1 MNKVKFKKINKEKVI
16 VVLGTTA
23 SGKTSLGVKLADLF
37 NGEIIS
43 ADSRQVYRGMDVG
56 SGKDLPDYTIK
67 KLDGKKKKIKYH
79 LIDVAS
85 PKTEFNLKKYQKGAF
100 KALEDI
106 LRRKKLP
113 LIVGGTGLYL
123 QAVVDNYH
131 LSIVKPDAKLRE
143 ELDLLDTSELYNKL
157 HLEHPAFAE
166 KLHESDQKNKRHL
179 IRYIEVLSGDLS
191 YQAKTKDSVYD
202 FLLLGL
208 NLEKEVLHSRILKRI
223 IDRLDNEDMVGEIKR
238 LHQKGVSW
246 KRLEGFGLEYRYI
259 SFYLQGKMSYDEMVQ
274 KLFIAICQFSKRQKS
289 WYRRWEKQEKK
300 IYWIKDLSEAETL
313 IKKFI
318 A

>member
-1 MNKVKFKKINKEKVI
+1 MNKVKDKKVNKEKV
-16 VVLGTTA
+16 VVILGTTA
-23 SGKTSLGVKLADLF
+23 SGKTGLGVKLADLF
-37 NGEIIS
+37 NGEIVS

-67 KLDGKKKKIKYH
+67 KPDGKKKKIKYH

-106 LRRKKLP
+106 LSRKKLP

-131 LSIVKPDAKLRE
+131 LSTVKPDTKLRE
-143 ELDLLDTSELYNKL
+143 ELELLDASELYNKL

-191 YQAKTKDSVYD
+191 YQAKTKESVYD

-208 NLEKEVLHSRILKRI
+208 SPEKEILHSRILKRI
-223 IDRLDNEDMVGEIKR
+223 TDRLDNEDMVGEIKR
-238 LHQKGVSW
+238 LHQEGVSW

-259 SFYLQGKMSYDEMVQ
+259 SFYLQGKMDYDEMVK
-274 KLFIAICQFSKRQKS
+274 KLFIAVCQFSKRQKS
-289 WYRRWEKQEKK
+289 WYRRWEKQGKK
-300 IYWIKDLSEAETL
+300 IHWIKDLSEAEEL
-313 IKKFI
+313 VKKFI